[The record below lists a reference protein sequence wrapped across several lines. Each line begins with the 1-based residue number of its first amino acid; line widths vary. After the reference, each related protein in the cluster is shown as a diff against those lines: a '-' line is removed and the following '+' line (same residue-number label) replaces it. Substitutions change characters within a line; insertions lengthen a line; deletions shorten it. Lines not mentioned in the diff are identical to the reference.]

1 MRRLDRTARI
11 QSELI
16 VAIYCFVHQNFPGQ
30 YAHLVRHLADMPGNR
45 VYFITQSRYGEIP
58 GVRKLVYKPDLTH
71 GASCHP
77 NSAVLEAAVRTGVA
91 VAEVCKRLRRR
102 GVFPDIIVGHCG
114 WGETLFIKDV
124 FPKTP
129 VLSNFEFFF
138 HEKDADVGFDREF
151 APRREDDGGRLRV
164 RNAVNHMSAD
174 ASDWGHTATDWQ
186 FSLFPPALQARITT
200 LHEGTDTTRFTPNR
214 SAWLALGPRGMK
226 LTAKSEVITYVA
238 RNLEPYRGFHVF
250 MRALPEILR
259 RRPRAQVLIVGGDG
273 VSYGAPHPSGKSFRE
288 AMLAE
293 LGDRIDSARV
303 HFMGTVP
310 ADVYLT
316 VLQISSVHV
325 YLTYPFVLSWSFVEA
340 MSTGCMLVASATPP
354 VREYVRD
361 GEHGVLVDF
370 FDVPAISAGVIAALE
385 DRPGCAPLRVA
396 ARRRAVDRLDL
407 ESRILP
413 RWLHLLDDLMA
424 GRTPRR
430 EPERG
435 VRRRLGTPS
444 RKPPLNA

>member
-1 MRRLDRTARI
+1 
-11 QSELI
+11 

-30 YAHLVRHLADMPGNR
+30 YAHLVRRLADVPGNR

-77 NSAVLEAAVRTGVA
+77 HSAVLESAVRTGVA
-91 VAEVCKRLRRR
+91 VAEVCKRLRRA
-102 GVFPDIIVGHCG
+102 GVFPDIVVGHCG

-124 FPKTP
+124 FPKVP

-138 HEKDADVGFDREF
+138 HERGADVGFDREF
-151 APRREDDGGRLRV
+151 APRREDDGGRLRA
-164 RNAVNHMSAD
+164 RNAINHMSAD

-186 FSLFPPALQARITT
+186 FSLFPRSLQSRITT
-200 LHEGTDTTRFTPNR
+200 LHEGTDTARYSPNPA
-214 SAWLALGPRGMK
+214 AWLALAPSGLK
-226 LTAKSEVITYVA
+226 LTAQSEVITYVA

-273 VSYGAPHPSGKSFRE
+273 VSYGAPHVSGRSFRE

-293 LGDRIDSARV
+293 LGDGVDGARV
-303 HFMGTVP
+303 HFMGTVA

-340 MSTGCMLVASATPP
+340 MSAGCLIVASATPP
-354 VREYVRD
+354 VQEFLQHEQQ
-361 GEHGVLVDF
+361 GLLVDF
-370 FDVPAISAGVIAALE
+370 FDVAAISDSVVTGLE
-385 DRPGCAPLRVA
+385 EPARHAPLRLA
-396 ARRRAVDRLDL
+396 ARQAAIERLDL
-407 ESRILP
+407 ESRSLP
-413 RWLHLLDDLMA
+413 RWLRLLDELMA
-424 GRTPRR
+424 GRTPRAAR
-430 EPERG
+430 PAAA
-435 VRRRLGTPS
+435 VRRRRADVS
-444 RKPPLNA
+444 